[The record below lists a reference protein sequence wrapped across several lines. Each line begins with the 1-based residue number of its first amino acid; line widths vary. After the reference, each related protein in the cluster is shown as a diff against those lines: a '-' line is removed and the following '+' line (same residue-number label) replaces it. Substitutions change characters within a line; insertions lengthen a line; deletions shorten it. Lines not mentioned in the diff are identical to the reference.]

1 MILMLQL
8 NKMYK
13 SLQLKEKVSK
23 NLWQRKINLNH
34 FHQNR
39 LLN

>member
-1 MILMLQL
+1 MLQL

-13 SLQLKEKVSK
+13 SLLLKEKVSK
-23 NLWQRKINLNH
+23 NLWQRKIYLSH